1 MPTNTGLNAMAEIS
15 MTRDDETLELLYAGR
30 LQILQKKKGHR
41 YTIDS
46 VLLAQFV
53 EPKKGER
60 ILELGAGSGV
70 IGLLLAFRNPG
81 VRVTGLE
88 LQAEL
93 ADMAG
98 RSILMNGLES
108 RVNIIPG
115 DVRNAPELLKAR
127 SHDVVV
133 FNPPYRKMGSGKLNP
148 GKEKALA
155 RHEIAGSIS
164 DFLKAASYALEQGG
178 RVCLIYPCSRMVEA
192 VHRMRMEKMEPKRLR
207 MVHSRPGSRG
217 DFILV
222 EGVKGGGEE
231 LAVLPPLF
239 VYREDERYSE
249 ELEELFKNL
258 SGAEG

>member
-1 MPTNTGLNAMAEIS
+1 MSLSSLFG
-15 MTRDDETLELLYAGR
+15 GR
-30 LQILQKKKGHR
+30 LKILQKKKGYR

-46 VLLAQFV
+46 VLLAHFV

-70 IGLLLAFRNPG
+70 ISLLLAFRNPG

-88 LQAEL
+88 LQADL

-98 RSILMNGLES
+98 RSVAMNSLEG
-108 RVNIIPG
+108 RVKIICG
-115 DVRNAPELLKAR
+115 DARKAADLLEAR
-127 SHDVVV
+127 SQDVVV

-148 GKEKALA
+148 GREKALA
-155 RHEIAGSIS
+155 RHEIAGSIA
-164 DFLKAASYALEQGG
+164 DFLRAASHALEPGG
-178 RVCLIYPCSRMVEA
+178 RVCMIYPCTRMVEA
-192 VHRMRMEKMEPKRLR
+192 IHRMRVEKMEPKRLR

-222 EGVKGGGEE
+222 EGMKGGGEE

-239 VYREDERYSE
+239 IYKEGEGYSE
-249 ELEELFKNL
+249 ELEALFRNL
-258 SGAEG
+258 SDSAG

>member
-1 MPTNTGLNAMAEIS
+1 MDRCDSLIH
-15 MTRDDETLELLYAGR
+15 DDETVESLFGGR
-30 LQILQKKKGHR
+30 LQILQKKKGYR

-46 VLLAQFV
+46 VLLAHFI

-70 IGLLLAFRNPG
+70 ISLLLAFQNPG

-98 RSILMNGLES
+98 RSISMNGLEG
-108 RVNIIPG
+108 RVNILQG
-115 DVRNAPELLKAR
+115 DVRNAAELLEAR
-127 SHDVVV
+127 SQDVVV

-148 GKEKALA
+148 GREKALA
-155 RHEIAGSIS
+155 RHEIAGSIA
-164 DFLKAASYALEQGG
+164 DFLRAASYALETGG

-192 VHRMRMEKMEPKRLR
+192 IHRMRVEKMEPKRLR

-222 EGVKGGGEE
+222 EGMKGGGEE
-231 LAVLPPLF
+231 LSVLSPLF

-249 ELEELFKNL
+249 ELETLFRNL
-258 SGAEG
+258 SGGAG

>member
-1 MPTNTGLNAMAEIS
+1 MDRCDSLIH
-15 MTRDDETLELLYAGR
+15 DDETVESLFGGR
-30 LQILQKKKGHR
+30 LQILQKKKGYR

-46 VLLAQFV
+46 VLLAHFV

-60 ILELGAGSGV
+60 ILELGAGSCV
-70 IGLLLAFRNPG
+70 ISLLLAFQNPG

-88 LQAEL
+88 LQTEL

-98 RSILMNGLES
+98 RSISMNGLEG
-108 RVNIIPG
+108 RVNILQG
-115 DVRNAPELLKAR
+115 DVRNAAELLEAR
-127 SHDVVV
+127 SQDVVV

-148 GKEKALA
+148 GREKALA
-155 RHEIAGSIS
+155 RHEIAGSIA
-164 DFLKAASYALEQGG
+164 DFLRAASCALETGG

-192 VHRMRMEKMEPKRLR
+192 IHRMRVERMEPKRLR

-222 EGVKGGGEE
+222 EGMKGGGEE
-231 LAVLPPLF
+231 LSVLSPLF

-249 ELEELFKNL
+249 ELETLFRNL
-258 SGAEG
+258 SGGAG

>member
-1 MPTNTGLNAMAEIS
+1 MDRCDSLIH
-15 MTRDDETLELLYAGR
+15 DDETVESLFGGR
-30 LQILQKKKGHR
+30 LQILQKKKGYR

-46 VLLAQFV
+46 VLLAHFV

-60 ILELGAGSGV
+60 ILELGAGSCV
-70 IGLLLAFRNPG
+70 ISLLLAFQNPG

-88 LQAEL
+88 LQTEL

-98 RSILMNGLES
+98 RSISMNGLEG
-108 RVNIIPG
+108 RVHILQG
-115 DVRNAPELLKAR
+115 DVRNAAELLEAR
-127 SHDVVV
+127 SQDVVV

-148 GKEKALA
+148 GREKALA
-155 RHEIAGSIS
+155 RHEIAGSIA
-164 DFLKAASYALEQGG
+164 DFLRAASCALETGG

-192 VHRMRMEKMEPKRLR
+192 IHRMRVERMEPKRLR

-222 EGVKGGGEE
+222 EGMKGGGEE

-249 ELEELFKNL
+249 ELETLFRNL
-258 SGAEG
+258 SGGAG

>member
-1 MPTNTGLNAMAEIS
+1 MDRHDSLIH
-15 MTRDDETLELLYAGR
+15 DDETVESLYGGR
-30 LQILQKKKGHR
+30 LRILQKKKGYR

-46 VLLAQFV
+46 VLLAHFV
-53 EPKKGER
+53 EPRKGER

-70 IGLLLAFRNPG
+70 ISLLLAFRNPG

-93 ADMAG
+93 ADMAKRSVSMNSLEG
-98 RSILMNGLES
+98 R
-108 RVNIIPG
+108 VDIIPG
-115 DVRNAPELLKAR
+115 DVRNAPDLLGAR
-127 SHDVVV
+127 SQDVVV

-155 RHEIAGSIS
+155 RHELAGSIA
-164 DFLKAASYALEQGG
+164 DFLRAASYALEPGG

-192 VHRMRMEKMEPKRLR
+192 IHRMRVEKMEPKRLR
-207 MVHSRPGSRG
+207 MVHSRLGAKG

-222 EGVKGGGEE
+222 EGTKGGGEE

-239 VYREDERYSE
+239 VYRGDEEYSE
-249 ELEELFKNL
+249 ELEALFRDL
-258 SGAEG
+258 SGAAG

>member
-1 MPTNTGLNAMAEIS
+1 MDRSIS
-15 MTRDDETLELLYAGR
+15 QIHDDESLESLFGGR
-30 LQILQKKKGHR
+30 LRILQKKKGYR

-46 VLLAQFV
+46 VLLAHFV

-70 IGLLLAFRNPG
+70 ISLLLAFRNPG

-93 ADMAG
+93 ADMAK
-98 RSILMNGLES
+98 RSISMNGLEG
-108 RVNIIPG
+108 RVDIIPG
-115 DVRNAPELLKAR
+115 DVRNAPDLLEAR
-127 SHDVVV
+127 SQDVVV

-155 RHEIAGSIS
+155 RHELAGSIA
-164 DFLKAASYALEQGG
+164 DFLRAASYALEPGG

-192 VHRMRMEKMEPKRLR
+192 IHRMRVEKMEPKRFR
-207 MVHSRPGSRG
+207 MVHSRPGARG

-222 EGVKGGGEE
+222 EGMKGGGEE

-239 VYREDERYSE
+239 VYRGDEEYSE
-249 ELEELFKNL
+249 ELEELFRNL
-258 SGAEG
+258 SGAAG